1 MVNSNNNDE
10 LLISVELSTEL
21 NPFNSADAHGDKDH
35 DGLDNATDDK
45 EINGRIFSWSNFH
58 QLAQIYNFQPK
69 PKYPSSY

>member
-35 DGLDNATDDK
+35 DGLDNATDDE
-45 EINGRIFSWSNFH
+45 EINGKISFMEQFPSTCANIPFSTET
-58 QLAQIYNFQPK
+58 
-69 PKYPSSY
+69 